1 MRNAL
6 IHTARLAAFLL
17 LCGHA
22 TGAPAAP
29 ETEARAAA
37 QRFVQEYLRYAG
49 GPREH
54 SAWLQ
59 QWAKTMT
66 PNLAGLVEGALL
78 ADSKDACDG
87 PPVLGG
93 DMLTSLAEGPSAAT
107 IAHCSVSGPAAKC
120 VVEYTHQEPR
130 DPEPY
135 RWKELIGLEKVGKTW
150 LVSEYVQAESWREE
164 LSLANKLKRAIRQAS
179 VCP

>member
-1 MRNAL
+1 M
-6 IHTARLAAFLL
+6 
-17 LCGHA
+17 
-22 TGAPAAP
+22 
-29 ETEARAAA
+29 
-37 QRFVQEYLRYAG
+37 RFVQEYLSYSI

-54 SAWLQ
+54 AAGLQ
-59 QWAKTMT
+59 RWAKTMT

-87 PPVLGG
+87 PPMLGR
-93 DMLTSLAEGPSAAT
+93 DLLTSLAEGPRAAT
-107 IAHCSVSGPAAKC
+107 IEHCNVSGLTARC

-135 RWKELIGLEKVGKTW
+135 RWKELIGLEKVGKVW
-150 LVSEYVQAESWREE
+150 LVSAYVQAESWRDE

-179 VCP
+179 VCG